1 MLKKAIFFIE
11 TDTIN
16 VIRNCHL
23 EGHTGRERV
32 EILLDFNLST
42 SLYVKIFP
50 YPVIVIKV
58 CVHAI
63 RGMFIVVF
71 SFVDLA
77 RCKFYL
83 VPDVLSVDGSIKSL
97 TKSMIPF

>member
-32 EILLDFNLST
+32 DFNLST

-50 YPVIVIKV
+50 YPVIVIKL

-71 SFVDLA
+71 SIVDLA

-83 VPDVLSVDGSIKSL
+83 VPDVLSMDGSIKSL